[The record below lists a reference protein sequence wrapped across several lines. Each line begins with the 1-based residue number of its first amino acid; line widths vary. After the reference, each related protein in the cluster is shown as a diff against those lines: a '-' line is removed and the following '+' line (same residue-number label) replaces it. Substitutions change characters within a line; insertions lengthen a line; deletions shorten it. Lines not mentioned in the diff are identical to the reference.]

1 MQNVLVENLLII
13 LNILIILAELNILEL
28 VVEVVAALPAF
39 GGFVRDITAAP
50 ARTLF
55 AVSTLVVLRATTTT
69 TVASTSRRL
78 SALVK
83 SSF

>member
-50 ARTLF
+50 TRTMF
-55 AVSTLVVLRATTTT
+55 AVSALVVLRTTTT
-69 TVASTSRRL
+69 TALATTSRRL

>member
-13 LNILIILAELNILEL
+13 LNILITLVELNILEL
-28 VVEVVAALPAF
+28 VAEIVVVLPTI
-39 GGFVRDITAAP
+39 GGFVRCIITP
-50 ARTLF
+50 RPML
-55 AVSTLVVLRATTTT
+55 AVSPLVVLRTTTPT
-69 TVASTSRRL
+69 TMATTSRRL

>member
-50 ARTLF
+50 TRTMF
-55 AVSTLVVLRATTTT
+55 ALSALVVLRAATSA
-69 TVASTSRRL
+69 TVATTSRRL